1 LLEKETMD
9 AIRKKMQSMKAET
22 DDMYKKINEYETAT
36 KESNGVGDKLEADL
50 RDLGKK
56 IQKLETK
63 MEETIEALQQSSS
76 KMDEAE
82 KDFKDKDDDVNAQ
95 SRRLLLLEEES
106 RISVEKLAT
115 TVLKLA
121 LMSKEADNIVKG
133 CRHWESK
140 TMNNEGEIEELDK
153 NMREARRIGADN
165 EMKYDNLARS
175 LSMMEDELKRADER
189 VKNAEAR
196 VVVIEDELQA
206 IGENQKQLEVSEE
219 KARRREEKYQDQIK
233 QINIRLKQADS
244 RAEYAE
250 MNISKLHLRIDEL
263 EDEIIREKMKINA
276 VSGQLDDT
284 FNEMLNKY

>member
-1 LLEKETMD
+1 
-9 AIRKKMQSMKAET
+9 MQSMKVET
-22 DDMYKKINEYETAT
+22 DDLYAKIAEFERAT
-36 KESNGVGDKLEADL
+36 KEANAISDKYDADI
-50 RDLGKK
+50 RDTGKK
-56 IQKLETK
+56 VQKFETSL
-63 MEETIEALQQSSS
+63 EETMEKLQASQS

-82 KDFKDKDDDVNAQ
+82 AEFKDKDEDVNAQ
-95 SRRLLLLEEES
+95 SRRVLLLEEES

-115 TVLKLA
+115 TILKLA
-121 LMSKEADNIVKG
+121 LMSKDADNIVKS

-140 TMNNEGEIEELDK
+140 TMNNECEIEELDN
-153 NMREARRIGADN
+153 NMREAKRIGSDN

-175 LSMMEDELKRADER
+175 LAMMEDELKRADER

-196 VVVIEDELQA
+196 VSVIEDELQA

-233 QINIRLKQADS
+233 QINIRLKQAEARS
-244 RAEYAE
+244 EYAE

-263 EDEIIREKMKINA
+263 EDEIIREKLKINA